1 MRAVAASIR
10 VRRFEHEDDSKI
22 HALLART
29 LPGYAGR
36 ERWSWM
42 HKNNPLGFHGPEGD
56 IWVAE
61 SGDGR
66 LVGYYGRIRYSMRC
80 FGTTV
85 TASQGLN
92 LATDPQFRKQGIATQ
107 LLASS
112 FEDARRNGLSLTFGF
127 PNRLSYRLAI
137 RRGGCDL
144 GEAGELHLVLDSERY
159 LRSRQGGPVH
169 RTLRRAG
176 LALLGT
182 SPRRRPVKR
191 TTGQFHLSQG
201 FAEDAGSVWVSI
213 RDSFDLGL
221 ERTREYLEWRYDA
234 RWGDYRAISLAKG
247 GQTCGYVVTG
257 TGTKTDSK
265 FTRIYELLA
274 SDDEP
279 STYEAL
285 IDTAVEAARKDSSA
299 YLTIS
304 ASGSEASLLSLKRAG
319 FRRVRWGARYV
330 VNPYEDDLR
339 QRMPR
344 AKAYQS
350 LGDRDY
356 L

>member
-1 MRAVAASIR
+1 MAAFIK
-10 VRRFEHEDDSKI
+10 VRRYERDDDSKI
-22 HALLART
+22 HALLAKT
-29 LPGYAGR
+29 LPGYAGS

-66 LVGYYGRIRYSMRC
+66 LVGYYGRIRYSMHC

-92 LATDPQFRKQGIATQ
+92 LATDPKFRNQGIATR

-112 FEDARRNGLSLTFGF
+112 FEDARRNGLNLTFGF

-137 RRGGCDL
+137 RRGGCDM
-144 GEAGELHLVLDSERY
+144 GEAGELHLVLDRERY
-159 LRSRQGGPVH
+159 LRSRQGGLVH
-169 RTLRRAG
+169 KTLRRAD
-176 LALLGT
+176 LALSGT
-182 SPRRRPVKR
+182 GPGRHPVER
-191 TTGQFHLSQG
+191 TPGKSYLTKG
-201 FAEDAGSVWVSI
+201 FAEDAGSVWVSA
-213 RDSFDLGL
+213 RDRFDLGL

-234 RWGDYRAISLAKG
+234 RWGDYQATSLVKG
-247 GQTCGYVVTG
+247 GQTCGYIVTAAD
-257 TGTKTDSK
+257 TKTDSK
-265 FTRIYELLA
+265 LTRIYELLA
-274 SDDEP
+274 GDDKPE
-279 STYEAL
+279 TYEVL
-285 IDTAVEAARKDSSA
+285 IDAAVEAGLKEGSA
-299 YLTIS
+299 YLTVS
-304 ASGSEASLLSLKRAG
+304 ASGSDVSLSSLKRAG
-319 FRRVRWGARYV
+319 FRKARWGARYM

-339 QRMPR
+339 QRLVG
-344 AKAYQS
+344 AKVYQS